1 MQKIAWMT
9 DIHLNFLKR
18 PEVVAFCRDVAGMNP
33 DAVLLGGDI
42 GDARTIKTYLEIFQ
56 DVLDCPI
63 YFLLG
68 NHDFYHGSIA
78 EVREQIKK
86 LSTGSRLLHWL
97 PEVGIVPLAEKT
109 CLLGCESWADGRLGD
124 YAKSKVMLNDYFL
137 IDELTGLDSRDR
149 LKRLKSLADDA
160 AAGLSEILPK
170 ALDRF
175 QTVILLTHVPPFTE
189 ACRYQGQKTSAEWLP
204 HFSCKAAGDVIMK
217 HMSNYPNREML
228 VLCGHTHD
236 AFQIRIRTNVE
247 VRVGG
252 AVYGMPRIQGLL
264 NMMVS

>member
-1 MQKIAWMT
+1 MT
-9 DIHLNFLKR
+9 
-18 PEVVAFCRDVAGMNP
+18 P

-56 DVLDCPI
+56 DVLNCPI

-68 NHDFYHGSIA
+68 NHDFYHGLIT
-78 EVREQIKK
+78 EVREQIKT

-97 PEVGIVPLAEKT
+97 PEAGIVPLADKT

-137 IDELTGLDSRDR
+137 IDELTGLDSRER
-149 LKRLKSLADDA
+149 LKMLKSLADDA
-160 AAGLSEILPK
+160 VAGLSEILPE

-175 QTVILLTHVPPFTE
+175 QTVVLLTRVPPFME
-189 ACRYQGQKTSAEWLP
+189 ACRYQGRETGSEWLP
-204 HFSCKAAGDVIMK
+204 HFSCKAAGDVISK
-217 HMSNYPNREML
+217 HMFNYPDRKML

-236 AFQIRIRTNVE
+236 AFQIRIWPNVE

-252 AVYGMPRIQGLL
+252 AVYGTPCIQELL
-264 NMMVS
+264 RLKWW